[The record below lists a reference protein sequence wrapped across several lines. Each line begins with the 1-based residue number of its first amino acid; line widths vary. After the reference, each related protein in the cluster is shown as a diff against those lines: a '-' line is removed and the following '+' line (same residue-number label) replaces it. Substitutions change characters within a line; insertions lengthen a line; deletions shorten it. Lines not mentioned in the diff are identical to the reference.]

1 MEYNNIIIDSSV
13 WLAFFNKKDTC
24 HNKALSYTS
33 LIFQEQTMPDIVF
46 YESITVLKNKLKQDP
61 LLDQFIRYAT
71 ESAQLTIR
79 LFYEYNREVL
89 KLFNSPVAEG
99 LSYVDSLLLY
109 LSRDYHI
116 LTFDESLKARIKK
129 YGGLLVK

>member
-1 MEYNNIIIDSSV
+1 MEYKNIIIDSSV
-13 WLAFFNKKDTC
+13 WIAYLSTKDSG
-24 HNKALSYTS
+24 HNKAIGFEYLY
-33 LIFQEQTMPDIVF
+33 LQEQTIPDIVF
-46 YESITVLKNKLKQDP
+46 YETITVLKNKKLTDVMNH
-61 LLDQFIRYAT
+61 FMNYAT
-71 ESAQLTIR
+71 NESQITIR

-99 LSYVDSLLLY
+99 LSYVDTLLLY

-116 LTFDESLKARIKK
+116 LTFDDNLKARIRK